1 MCIYIHCIC
10 HSSCI
15 YGTHIFSANLYTN
28 TNMPYVTYIFVH
40 ISMYASKHLKG
51 LRNRNKHRN
60 KHTPSVY

>member
-1 MCIYIHCIC
+1 MPQLLYIWI
-10 HSSCI
+10 
-15 YGTHIFSANLYTN
+15 HIFSANLYTN

-40 ISMYASKHLKG
+40 ISMHASKDLKG